1 VHRAAP
7 GPLLSP
13 AVVVDAHGLP
23 LGAHAG
29 LRGATVD
36 VDASRIRRVVT
47 VACLVGLAGIVGVLF
62 AAGASKN
69 AQINELRDHGVAVT
83 VTVASCR
90 GLLAGS
96 GSNPAGYACTG
107 SYQVNGRTYVASVP
121 GDSLYAAGATVREVA
136 AGTDPGL
143 LASAP
148 AVAAERASWRVFVVP
163 MALLGALLTLVGVT
177 VRRRRRGARGI
188 AEG

>member
-1 VHRAAP
+1 MSSA
-7 GPLLSP
+7 
-13 AVVVDAHGLP
+13 VVDAYELPTDAHGS
-23 LGAHAG
+23 
-29 LRGATVD
+29 LRGATVE
-36 VDASRIRRVVT
+36 VDASRIRRVLS
-47 VACLVGLAGIVGVLF
+47 VACLVGLAAIVGVLY

-69 AQINELRDHGVAVT
+69 AQIDELRDHGVAVT

-107 SYQVNGRTYVASVP
+107 SYEVRGRTYTASIP

-136 AGTDPGL
+136 ALTDPGL

-148 AVAAERASWRVFVVP
+148 AVAAERASWRVFAVP
-163 MALLGALLTLVGVT
+163 TALLGVLLSFVGVT
-177 VRRRRRGARGI
+177 VRRRRRGARGSQR
-188 AEG
+188 G